1 MSTLRHS
8 LPHALA
14 LCALLIAAATP
25 AHAQWKWRD
34 ANGSIQFS
42 DRPPPISVP
51 ERDILKRP
59 AQAAVASTPATS
71 VAQPGR
77 DTTSAGAQAIVPP
90 TPRAGPAPAVDPE
103 LDKRRKAEEAEKAAK
118 AKADDERR
126 KAIQA
131 DNCTRARSAVATFE
145 SGQRVA
151 RVNEKGEREFM
162 DDRQR
167 NEELKRA
174 KEVVGSECR

>member
-1 MSTLRHS
+1 VITLRHS
-8 LPHALA
+8 LPHTLA
-14 LCALLIAAATP
+14 LCALLFAVATP

-34 ANGSIQFS
+34 ASGSVQFS

-59 AQAAVASTPATS
+59 GQAAVASTSATN

-77 DTTSAGAQAIVPP
+77 EATPAGAHVNVPP
-90 TPRAGPAPAVDPE
+90 TPRASGPAVDPE

-118 AKADDERR
+118 TKADDERR

-131 DNCTRARSAVATFE
+131 DNCSRARSAVATFE

-151 RVNEKGEREFM
+151 RFNEKGEREVM

-167 NEELKRA
+167 NDELKRA
-174 KEVVGSECR
+174 KEIVSSDCR